1 MAIKIAAKNEPL
13 VYGDPGPLSG
23 TPPNL
28 SPAEEQTYHEVV
40 AKGNEFIDHLTPAK
54 PPVSQTL
61 KGAFESGKLILKVK
75 DTNGH
80 VSEHKLMKEGTFE
93 PLGSVKTELWG
104 APVLSATPDEA
115 TPMEKAEMAEDFL
128 AQLTAE
134 PAQQYKAKPATGKI
148 TTKEHKESGD
158 TMKVEETTMAVKPI
172 PVGLL
177 HNVNVAGSRKF
188 QLENYGGNKYESVE
202 LHVSLTIPCT
212 KETIDDAYEFASTW
226 VSDKIEAVEKKL
238 KGAG

>member
-1 MAIKIAAKNEPL
+1 
-13 VYGDPGPLSG
+13 
-23 TPPNL
+23 
-28 SPAEEQTYHEVV
+28 
-40 AKGNEFIDHLTPAK
+40 
-54 PPVSQTL
+54 L
-61 KGAFESGKLILKVK
+61 KDAFESGKITLKVK
-75 DTNGH
+75 DANGH
-80 VSEHKLMKEGTFE
+80 VSEHKLTDAKFTYDHQQPPPGVYINGVQLSPDEYEVVGKAVVFKNPASMANGDTMTIIGVDDVTNMLMEDGVFK
-93 PLGSVKTELWG
+93 PVKGATVLSD
-104 APVLSATPDEA
+104 APVEA
-115 TPMEKAEMAEDFL
+115 TTMEKAKMVEDDFL

-134 PAQQYKAKPATGKI
+134 PVQQHKAKPATGKV
-148 TTKEHKESGD
+148 TTKEHKENGD
-158 TMKVEETTMAVKPI
+158 TMKVEETTMPVKPI
-172 PVGLL
+172 QVGLL